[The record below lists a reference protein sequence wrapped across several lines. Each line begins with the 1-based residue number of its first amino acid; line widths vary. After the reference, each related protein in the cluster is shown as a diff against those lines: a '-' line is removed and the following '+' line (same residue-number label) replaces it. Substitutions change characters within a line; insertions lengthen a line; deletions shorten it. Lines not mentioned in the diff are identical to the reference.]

1 MTAGKEVE
9 MTMLDMFKKSE
20 NLDNSKTAQQR
31 KDQTERYL
39 KSLNIPVNKHLPCI
53 EGENDVKLRDGK
65 EIAARILI
73 LVYLAYVAEV
83 PDERENVIDFLKSNA
98 LWEQVSQDEKEL
110 YQKEVLTNQEAV
122 NISWRTEAIWLLLWT
137 ISKVQKLELPQEQ
150 VEINEIL
157 ARLPKFL
164 TSPNKFIENAVLRPT
179 SEILDA
185 SDLIYRLHWAARETD
200 LKKQPMPASLNLS
213 IVMER
218 HYAINWVTFYGDEW
232 DDILTDT

>member
-1 MTAGKEVE
+1 M
-9 MTMLDMFKKSE
+9 
-20 NLDNSKTAQQR
+20 
-31 KDQTERYL
+31 
-39 KSLNIPVNKHLPCI
+39 NIPINKHLPCI
-53 EGENDVKLRDGK
+53 EGENEIKLRGGK

-83 PDERENVIDFLKSNA
+83 PDERENVIGFLKSNS
-98 LWEQVSQDEKEL
+98 LWENVSPYEKEL
-110 YQKEVLTNQEAV
+110 YQKEGLSNQEEV

-137 ISKVQKLELPQEQ
+137 INKVQKLELPQEQ

-157 ARLPKFL
+157 TRLPQFL
-164 TSPNKFIENAVLRPT
+164 TSPKKFIENAMLRPT

-185 SDLIYRLHWAARETD
+185 SDLIYRLHWAAREAD

-213 IVMER
+213 IMMER